1 VTATVAEIVGNLSN
15 RNPMRMKCCLASL
28 VCLIAASS
36 SLAQESAD
44 SPGAKIEI
52 LKLKWEKEI
61 QLPRNFD
68 PSVIPSNGAFADP
81 ARSAGAN
88 PAPTPALPATQSNPY
103 VNFPAMPSRLPVS
116 YMYSAKVRNLSAK
129 TVKGIAWDYLFL
141 DPNNNRVLGKHQ
153 FLSYEKILP
162 SKSVTFHGRL
172 RSPPVRLILASN
184 TGKIQHPK
192 LIEKAVIECVL
203 YENQTVWRSAETNP
217 TVCDLLKNKEALLNR
232 KHGSAQSQ

>member
-1 VTATVAEIVGNLSN
+1 
-15 RNPMRMKCCLASL
+15 MRMKCCLASL

-153 FLSYEKILP
+153 
-162 SKSVTFHGRL
+162 
-172 RSPPVRLILASN
+172 
-184 TGKIQHPK
+184 
-192 LIEKAVIECVL
+192 
-203 YENQTVWRSAETNP
+203 
-217 TVCDLLKNKEALLNR
+217 
-232 KHGSAQSQ
+232 